1 MIVMVMRQGILRQD
15 ISLKEISKY
24 VKLGR
29 EEDTM
34 RLFFTVLFIALTLGV
49 ISTFVELMKDMHEN
63 PEEAYDDT
71 NYIRRL

>member
-1 MIVMVMRQGILRQD
+1 
-15 ISLKEISKY
+15 
-24 VKLGR
+24 
-29 EEDTM
+29 M

-63 PEEAYDDT
+63 PEEEYDDT

>member
-1 MIVMVMRQGILRQD
+1 M
-15 ISLKEISKY
+15 
-24 VKLGR
+24 KLGR

-63 PEEAYDDT
+63 PEESYDDT

>member
-1 MIVMVMRQGILRQD
+1 
-15 ISLKEISKY
+15 
-24 VKLGR
+24 
-29 EEDTM
+29 M

-71 NYIRRL
+71 NYVRRL

>member
-1 MIVMVMRQGILRQD
+1 MSTVFVWQENLLHKNCLIVIGN
-15 ISLKEISKY
+15 Y

-49 ISTFVELMKDMHEN
+49 ISTFVELMKDMHEH
-63 PEEAYDDT
+63 PEEEHDDT